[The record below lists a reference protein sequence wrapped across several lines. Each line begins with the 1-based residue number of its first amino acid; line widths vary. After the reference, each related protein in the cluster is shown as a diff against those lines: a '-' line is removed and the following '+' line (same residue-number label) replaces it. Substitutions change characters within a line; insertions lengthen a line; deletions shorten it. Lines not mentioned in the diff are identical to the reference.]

1 MVFTLKWL
9 VSFSIV
15 TKAFWEHSMKTDF
28 CANIYLLARVYY
40 NNRLYMCDRERER
53 GLNYQRS
60 VCEQRVS
67 IKERERERE
76 RECAPNF
83 AGACV

>member
-1 MVFTLKWL
+1 
-9 VSFSIV
+9 
-15 TKAFWEHSMKTDF
+15 MKTDF

-67 IKERERERE
+67 IKEREREGE
-76 RECAPNF
+76 RGNVHLISQVLVSKE
-83 AGACV
+83 AGVFV